1 MAAASRW
8 SSGVAVMGADASP
21 RVDPTRRDGDGRR
34 WADDTVGV
42 RDEPAPTV
50 RPWIAAAADLM
61 VLVLFVLIGRRS
73 HHEDAGVAGFLR
85 VWWPF
90 AAGLLFAWLVTR
102 LDRAPLAW
110 GRAVVAWLL
119 TVAVGMALRIAV
131 EGRDFKVA
139 FTVVTLLFL
148 GAGMLGWRAVVRAV
162 RSRRGSSTAA
172 GV

>member
-1 MAAASRW
+1 
-8 SSGVAVMGADASP
+8 V
-21 RVDPTRRDGDGRR
+21 T
-34 WADDTVGV
+34 
-42 RDEPAPTV
+42 DEPAPAF
-50 RPWIAAAADLM
+50 RPWIAAAADLA

-73 HHEDAGVAGFLR
+73 HHEDAGVAGFVR

-90 AAGLLFAWLVTR
+90 GAGLVVAWLVTR

-110 GRAVVAWLL
+110 GRAVAAWLL

-139 FTVVTLLFL
+139 FTIVALVFV

-162 RSRRGSSTAA
+162 RARRESSTPA
-172 GV
+172 GL

>member
-1 MAAASRW
+1 VR
-8 SSGVAVMGADASP
+8 
-21 RVDPTRRDGDGRR
+21 
-34 WADDTVGV
+34 V
-42 RDEPAPTV
+42 RDEPASSV
-50 RPWIAAAADLM
+50 RPWIAAAADLV

-90 AAGLLFAWLVTR
+90 AAGLVLAWLVTR

-131 EGRDFKVA
+131 EGHEFKVA
-139 FTVVTLLFL
+139 FTVVTLLFV
-148 GAGMLGWRAVVRAV
+148 GAGMLGWRAIVRAV
-162 RSRRGSSTAA
+162 RARRDSSAAA